1 MLSPT
6 IHGTMPPLHLMP
18 QETHR
23 VDRFFV
29 LSFNRYRGSLFVVSP
44 DEITLV
50 DNYYALPGQTL
61 GAYLRGMENQVFET
75 VRHVRPILC
84 LAAKEQLR
92 QRFES
97 ISRISS
103 IRSLSLDRYFAPA
116 EQNQL
121 HRSMMNLILR
131 RAGGGWTMKPA
142 SSQGPI
148 RVNVSRS

>member
-61 GAYLRGMENQVFET
+61 GAYLRGMEPSGMFG
-75 VRHVRPILC
+75 
-84 LAAKEQLR
+84 
-92 QRFES
+92 
-97 ISRISS
+97 
-103 IRSLSLDRYFAPA
+103 LSC
-116 EQNQL
+116 
-121 HRSMMNLILR
+121 
-131 RAGGGWTMKPA
+131 
-142 SSQGPI
+142 
-148 RVNVSRS
+148 VSRRKSSCGNVLNPSAGSQA

>member
-18 QETHR
+18 LDTHR

-61 GAYLRGMENQVFET
+61 GAYVRAMENQVFET
-75 VRHVRPILC
+75 VRNVRPILC

-97 ISRISS
+97 ISRILSLK
-103 IRSLSLDRYFAPA
+103 SLSLDRYYGPD
-116 EQNQL
+116 EQTQL
-121 HRSMMNLILR
+121 HRSMMALILR
-131 RAGGGWTMKPA
+131 KAGDGRTATPGKP
-142 SSQGPI
+142 QGAV